1 MASRYRVR
9 FVVEFDITVK
19 DPSELKQVIRR
30 VTPNVG
36 FDMYPAG
43 KMRGIPTE
51 VHDETLVTK
60 FDTIVREETNAD

>member
-1 MASRYRVR
+1 MSGSLLSSTSPSTTPRSSGG
-9 FVVEFDITVK
+9 VVH
-19 DPSELKQVIRR
+19 R

-51 VHDETLVTK
+51 VHDDTLTTK
-60 FDTIVREETNAD
+60 FDTVIKEEVTCDTES